1 MSPLDESALVEAMTD
16 DRCQVG
22 FLRQFSVILSI
33 APFTPLL
40 ISHHAVEGPERD
52 RDVLRRAGVAA
63 FEWINGEALQ
73 NAYLLLDV
81 MQEQYRWSFGQTDRF
96 PLAIYEHFVLAS
108 CATRTTMALVT
119 HASSLAV
126 ILLAFLSRPFIQSRG

>member
-1 MSPLDESALVEAMTD
+1 MSSLDESALIEAMMD
-16 DRCQVG
+16 ARCQVD
-22 FLRQFSVILSI
+22 FLRQFFVTVPVALF
-33 APFTPLL
+33 APLL

-63 FEWINGEALQ
+63 FEWINAQALQ

-126 ILLAFLSRPFIQSRG
+126 ILLAFLSRPVIQSRG